1 MTNNADVVNV
11 EQKLSLFNELWSPKI
26 IAELNDNYVK
36 LAKLQ
41 GEFIWHI
48 HDDDDEMFFV
58 ISGNL
63 NIELR
68 DKTLELK
75 PGELTVIPKGVE
87 HRPVAKS
94 EVSIMLIET
103 KDTINTG
110 DATDT
115 QDIKSTKGSWI

>member
-1 MTNNADVVNV
+1 MKKNVEVVNV
-11 EQKLSLFNELWSPKI
+11 GQKLSLFNDLWSPKI

-36 LAKLQ
+36 LAKIQ
-41 GEFIWHI
+41 GEFIWHK

-58 ISGNL
+58 ISGDL

-68 DKTLELK
+68 EKTLKLK
-75 PGELTVIPKGVE
+75 PGELAVIPKGVE
-87 HRPVAKS
+87 HRPVAKN

-103 KDTINTG
+103 KETINTG
-110 DATDT
+110 DAVDT

>member
-1 MTNNADVVNV
+1 MKKNVEVVNV
-11 EQKLSLFNELWSPKI
+11 GQKLSLFNDLWSPKI

-36 LAKLQ
+36 LAKIQ
-41 GEFIWHI
+41 GEFIWHK

-58 ISGNL
+58 ISGDL

-68 DKTLELK
+68 EKTLELK
-75 PGELTVIPKGVE
+75 PGELAVIPKGVE
-87 HRPVAKS
+87 HRPVAKN

-103 KDTINTG
+103 KETINTG
-110 DATDT
+110 DAVDT